1 MLLCMQIPASSP
13 GGRPTPACQCCL
25 PSTAL
30 IRQHKSACHRSLPA
44 APPDDP
50 PLPAS
55 AAKLA
60 RASSHRSS
68 ATLRSHSSLGRA
80 LRSSSGTWGRPV
92 AAPTDRRLHSATLA
106 GAPCSSS
113 VTQAEVVLCS
123 GQHLQPSFACT
134 LPPWLVSTVK
144 SVAMLYGVASCLALL
159 CQLSA
164 ALADLH
170 LH

>member
-1 MLLCMQIPASSP
+1 MPSPASWSDCIMP
-13 GGRPTPACQCCL
+13 QLQYMYSHKRPT
-25 PSTAL
+25 
-30 IRQHKSACHRSLPA
+30 RRSLPA
-44 APPDDP
+44 APPDDR

-60 RASSHRSS
+60 RESSHRSS
-68 ATLRSHSSLGRA
+68 ATLRSHSSLGRT

-113 VTQAEVVLCS
+113 VTQAEGVLCS
-123 GQHLQPSFACT
+123 GQHLQPSSACT

-144 SVAMLYGVASCLALL
+144 SVTMLYGVASCLALL

-164 ALADLH
+164 ALAGLH